1 MFSGVRGFC
10 LLGLVLAAFGS
21 NAAELKQARVTQ
33 IVRDVKLLPN
43 AAPAR
48 LALVNDQVRDG
59 TAVRTGI
66 ESRTELMFTDA
77 TLARLGANTIFSFTE
92 GTRNLELTD
101 GAMLLR
107 VPKNAGGA
115 KINTAA
121 VTAAITGTTIM
132 LEFHKNSYVKFIV
145 LEGTGRIF
153 IPNRVGESVL
163 VHAGQMLIT
172 KPDAKNL
179 PSPVDVD
186 IRQLRKTSRLI
197 RGFGKM
203 GSEDLIAQTEAEQ
216 DEERGEGEL
225 YETNLAI
232 YGGGTNIILNDLTH
246 VQSSGQENAQAPS
259 EFGPPETIPA
269 PDAYPLGSGS
279 QINTG
284 PPTITSNGVTNFGKI
299 YRTTPLDGTRS
310 LWFFRSTRPFDT
322 ASGFD
327 TADRSVFSL
336 NFIAVFKFQDLQLLS
351 NPTIS
356 VSQTGIAKLA
366 LIGVGGIVSGPPGG
380 TLTFSGLDSVLLATQ
395 NGSIILD
402 SGISFENI
410 PNLFFYARGDSV
422 SLKLASPISGSSNLL
437 LNSEGTVQV
446 DGNVSATNFNA
457 FSQGDFLNGS
467 GIITAHDVT
476 INSIGGN
483 VTFDASKFPDVAGGT
498 VDLTANGTLSFIP
511 VAGAVGRASIVGHG
525 STIDFVSSEPFT
537 FDFSS
542 ASVSFAAGEGVI
554 QASNIDFV
562 GPNLA
567 LSSEGDINLLASH
580 VPRSED
586 GISLLSGSINA
597 VGSIGASGGIETADL
612 QAGQNISAGSIYTGN
627 IQAGGSITA
636 ANGIDAVGGSIAAG
650 GDITST
656 TGLLRLLRNDNGSIG
671 NITAGGN
678 IFADGGILTSADSS
692 VTAAGD
698 IFAPQVVAGT
708 MTAGGNITIDNS
720 SGQFGAGVLVD
731 NINAATISF
740 INTSRVSSIYVGSGN
755 DAFSPRDFTMT
766 VGSLSSTG
774 PAIPVLFSNG
784 LNANSMGPS
793 APGSGGNV
801 TLNITLDGLVVA
813 PGGDFTSITANGG
826 RFNAD
831 GPFTGGNG
839 GVINVTAAGP
849 IEIGAPIEASTG
861 YVQPPFDP
869 HGNGGIV
876 NLTSTN
882 DSIAVNSRIEVSSA
896 DRGSAKLRRRS
907 ATGGNIALKSGKP
920 TGVAINLSN
929 TSELL
934 SLLDAAAPGPGG
946 KVTILATGANSTASI
961 NGKIVA
967 DRGTID
973 IRHSGDSGQIFL
985 GGPGEA
991 DHIEAHADVIKVGAL
1006 GNNGVLTVGNGL
1018 LSANTTLKLYSP
1030 GSNGTVNF
1038 VADVTLGGASTKII
1052 AGNTVNIFNGVI
1064 VTIGGKTPASVFT
1077 NKANYTGFGG
1087 NGSRTGT
1094 FAGAGANNPL
1104 PLNQAPA
1111 FDGPGG

>member
-1 MFSGVRGFC
+1 MR
-10 LLGLVLAAFGS
+10 LPLG
-21 NAAELKQARVTQ
+21 
-33 IVRDVKLLPN
+33 
-43 AAPAR
+43 
-48 LALVNDQVRDG
+48 
-59 TAVRTGI
+59 
-66 ESRTELMFTDA
+66 SRWYA

-422 SLKLASPISGSSNLL
+422 SLKLASPISGSGNLL

-511 VAGAVGRASIVGHG
+511 VAGPVGRASIVGHG
-525 STIDFVSSEPFT
+525 GTIDFVSSEPLT

-542 ASVSFAAGEGVI
+542 ASVSFAAGEGGI

-612 QAGQNISAGSIYTGN
+612 QAGQNISAGSIYAGN

-678 IFADGGILTSADSS
+678 IFAGGGILTSVDSS
-692 VTAAGD
+692 VTAAAD
-698 IFAPQVVAGT
+698 IFAPQVIAGT

-731 NINAATISF
+731 NIDAATISF

-813 PGGDFTSITANGG
+813 PDGDFTSITANGG
-826 RFNAD
+826 RFNTD

-907 ATGGNIALKSGKP
+907 TTGGNIALKSGKP

-946 KVTILATGANSTASI
+946 KVTILATGANSSASI

-1064 VTIGGKTPASVFT
+1064 VTIGGRAPASVFT
-1077 NKANYTGFGG
+1077 NNANYTGFGG